1 MTTPPRKPASPLTE
15 VLIAVI
21 VPSIILMQLSGPED
35 LGPVNALLL
44 ALAFP
49 LGWGARDLWLQRRL
63 NPFAVLGLV
72 SIGLTGGI
80 GLLELDAFWLA
91 VKEAAIPGLIGL
103 AVIGSTWT
111 RYPLI
116 RTVLYHPRL
125 IDVDRV
131 QAQLLLRGAQ
141 SEFEARLQRA
151 TWMLGATFFFSATMN
166 FILARWIVVSPAGS
180 TAFNE
185 ELGRLTLLSY
195 PMIAIPATLMMLLV
209 LYYIGRAIHQL
220 TGLKLSECLQT
231 AQ

>member
-1 MTTPPRKPASPLTE
+1 MSTPPRKPASPLTE

-125 IDVDRV
+125 IDVERV

-141 SEFEARLQRA
+141 AEFEARLQRA

-185 ELGRLTLLSY
+185 ELGRLTLMSY

-220 TGLKLSECLQT
+220 TGLKLSDCLQT

>member
-125 IDVDRV
+125 IDVERV

-141 SEFEARLQRA
+141 TEFEARLQRA

>member
-21 VPSIILMQLSGPED
+21 VPSIILMQFSGPED

-125 IDVDRV
+125 IDVERV

-141 SEFEARLQRA
+141 TEFEARLQRA